1 MFSQLLAAAT
11 SSSPRKSSTADN
23 ASSRAGPI
31 KSTASS
37 QKVNPT
43 STAAGLTSEIKPWI
57 PVPVRKEDESKPRPS
72 SRETGGFTSGRT
84 ISNDKAKHL
93 ATVERL
99 KAQHPRSASTYNGSS
114 ASAKISAL
122 GKSSQANSASGL
134 SAASASIL
142 ATNRK
147 KPNFLDIL
155 KEAEKVD
162 SEKLKV
168 TVKVRDPKKK
178 PEKTGSKVLGSR
190 LSHSPSPSV
199 GNPPPKFST
208 TPAKGRI
215 LDSTIPTTTTSN
227 LDRIGRSS
235 TSPAIKGAKISDRKL
250 LKDRRPVTVKTASA
264 KPTASPSTKEK
275 LPSRPRPVQTTH
287 TPAPFA
293 KPMEGLLKKRKAAEE
308 SDASLDDFIVSD
320 EEQEDDGSSIPRRN
334 ARNARGPGYDR
345 DEIWNLFRRGG
356 RSRNYDYEDDDDN
369 MEASGFDILSEEL
382 RSTAQ
387 ARKEDEMMDEEE
399 RRLAEEKR
407 KKRMKRP

>member
-11 SSSPRKSSTADN
+11 SSSPRKNSSTAKIAN
-23 ASSRAGPI
+23 SSAGSV
-31 KSTASS
+31 KSTATP
-37 QKVNPT
+37 QKLNSI
-43 STAAGLTSEIKPWI
+43 STASNLKSEIKPGN
-57 PVPVRKEDESKPRPS
+57 PVPITKEHESKPRPT
-72 SRETGGFTSGRT
+72 SREIESSTSGST
-84 ISNDKAKHL
+84 ISNDKAAQL
-93 ATVERL
+93 VTVERL
-99 KAQHPRSASTYNGSS
+99 KAQQPKSAYTYKARP
-114 ASAKISAL
+114 ASATLSTL
-122 GKSSQANSASGL
+122 GKSPEANSASRP

-142 ATNRK
+142 TTNRK

-178 PEKTGSKVLGSR
+178 PEKTGSKALGSR
-190 LSHSPSPSV
+190 FSHSPSPTV

-208 TPAKGRI
+208 TQDKGRI
-215 LDSTIPTTTTSN
+215 LDSTTATKTTSN
-227 LDRIGRSS
+227 LDRIGRPS

-250 LKDRRPVTVKTASA
+250 VKERRPVTVKVASA
-264 KPTASPSTKEK
+264 KPTASPSTKDK
-275 LPSRPRPVQTTH
+275 LPSRPVQKTH

-308 SDASLDDFIVSD
+308 SDASLDDFVVSD
-320 EEQEDDGSSIPRRN
+320 EEEEDDGSSFPKRT
-334 ARNARGPGYDR
+334 AEKARGPGYDR
-345 DEIWNLFRRGG
+345 EEIWNLFRRGG

-369 MEASGFDILSEEL
+369 MEASGLDILREEL

-387 ARKEDEMMDEEE
+387 ARKEDELMEAEE

-407 KKRMKRP
+407 RKRMKRP

>member
-1 MFSQLLAAAT
+1 MFSQLLAAAS
-11 SSSPRKSSTADN
+11 SSSPRKNSSTANN
-23 ASSRAGPI
+23 ASSSAGPV
-31 KSTASS
+31 KSTAIP
-37 QKVNPT
+37 QKVDST
-43 STAAGLTSEIKPWI
+43 STASGFKSEIKPGN
-57 PVPVRKEDESKPRPS
+57 PVPLRKEHESKPRPT
-72 SRETGGFTSGRT
+72 SREIEGFTDGST

-93 ATVERL
+93 VTVERL
-99 KAQHPRSASTYNGSS
+99 KAQQPRSASIYKGRP
-114 ASAKISAL
+114 ASATLSTL
-122 GKSSQANSASGL
+122 GKTSQANSASGS

-178 PEKTGSKVLGSR
+178 PEKTGSKVLGNR
-190 LSHSPSPSV
+190 HSHSPSPSV

-208 TPAKGRI
+208 TPAKGQI
-215 LDSTIPTTTTSN
+215 IDSTATTTTSN
-227 LDRIGRSS
+227 LDRIGRPS
-235 TSPAIKGAKISDRKL
+235 SPAIKGTKISDRKL
-250 LKDRRPVTVKTASA
+250 VKDRRPVTVKTASA
-264 KPTASPSTKEK
+264 KPTASLSTKDK
-275 LPSRPRPVQTTH
+275 LPSRPVQKTH

-293 KPMEGLLKKRKAAEE
+293 KPMEGLLKKRKAADE

-320 EEQEDDGSSIPRRN
+320 EEEEDHGSSFARRS
-334 ARNARGPGYDR
+334 AGKARGPGYDR
-345 DEIWNLFRRGG
+345 EEIWNLFRRGG

-369 MEASGFDILSEEL
+369 MEASGFDILREEL

-387 ARKEDEMMDEEE
+387 ARKEDEMMEEEE